1 MARAAVRWAWR
12 GCLGV
17 ALGLGGCK
25 ALYVVDSARFQ
36 AELLLRRRPVEDAF
50 WRADLSEHDRASL
63 ALTADVKA
71 WGAAIGLSATEN
83 YETLAV
89 GWEREVQVVT
99 ACPPLSLEPETEWYP
114 IVGRLSYRGYFRDGV
129 RERAEARL
137 RARGLDVYTRPAGAW
152 STLGWFRDPL
162 TPGML
167 RWGRFDL
174 AETVLHELAH
184 ATVWVPGDLTFNESF
199 AGFVGE
205 EGAFRYIAERFGP
218 ESAELRAAEEEFAD
232 LARWRALQEALAVDL
247 GRLYAD
253 PGQNEAAKRAA
264 KDALFGGLHARVD
277 AAGFHDPRRF
287 HHAVDRGTWNN
298 ARMVQ
303 FRTYNDRRPLFEALL
318 AGSGGDLLCF
328 MRRVQALTA
337 GAKDPWEAVRAG
349 AAAPAACRAD

>member
-1 MARAAVRWAWR
+1 MARGGTRWTRA
-12 GCLGV
+12 GCAGL
-17 ALGLGGCK
+17 ALGLAGCK

-36 AELLLRRRPVEDAF
+36 AELLARRRPVEDAF

-63 ALTADVKA
+63 ALAADVKA
-71 WGAAIGLSATEN
+71 WGAEIGLSATEN

-99 ACPPLSLEPETEWYP
+99 ACPPLSLEPESEWYP

-137 RARGLDVYTRPAGAW
+137 RARGLDLYTRPAGAW

-205 EGAFRYIAERFGP
+205 EGAFRYIAERYGP
-218 ESAELRAAEEEFAD
+218 ESAELRAARAEFAD
-232 LARWRALQEALAVDL
+232 LGQWRAVQEALTVDL

-253 PGQNEAAKRAA
+253 PALDDEAKLKAKA
-264 KDALFGGLHARVD
+264 ALFAGLHGRVD

-303 FRTYNDRRPLFEALL
+303 FRTYNDRRPIFEELL
-318 AGSGGDLLCF
+318 RSAGGDLLCF
-328 MRRVQALTA
+328 MRRVQALTK
-337 GAKDPWEAVRAG
+337 GTRDPWQAVQAG
-349 AAAPAACRAD
+349 AAVPAECAAG